1 MTEDCWR
8 REERQMKE
16 SVTDSKTFSF
26 GIWKKMLPFFRP
38 YYKYFITTISLNVL
52 LVLVDV
58 VVPLFQSYAIDHFIV
73 PDTLEGV
80 GPFAFAYAFVI
91 IMQTVCVFISVR
103 AAINIEMN
111 VGKDLKRAQFVHLQ
125 KLSFSYY
132 NTTPVGYIHAR
143 VMSDTLKIATVLAWG
158 LVDMFWALAYV
169 VGVFVIMFV
178 LNWRLASIVILVVP
192 FIAVLTAFF
201 QKKMLFWN
209 RKIRETNSE
218 ITGAFNEGITGAQ
231 TSKTLV
237 MEELND
243 RSFREITGRMKES
256 SMTLAKLTAIYMP
269 LILFFSSSVT
279 AFVLARGGYFVQ
291 NQVIALGTL
300 SVFLSYAV
308 SIFEPIQQLAR
319 LMSDMVACQA
329 NIERV
334 VGLLEQEPNV
344 TDSPEVIEKYGDAV
358 HPKKD
363 NWEPIKGEIEFR
375 NVTFC
380 YPDGKENVLE
390 DFNLKIPAGTKVAI
404 VGDTGAGKSTIVNLA
419 GRFFEPTK
427 GQILIDGRD
436 YRERS
441 QLWLHS
447 QIGYVLQN
455 PHLFSGT
462 IRENIRYGRLDAT
475 DAEVEEAARKVSA
488 DQVIAKLEKGYDTDV
503 GEGGNRLSTG
513 EKQLISFA
521 RAILAN
527 PAIFVLDEATSS
539 IDTWTEQL
547 IQKATDRLLAGHTS
561 FMIAHRLSTV
571 RNADIILVMKDGKII
586 EQGNHRELIHKK
598 GQYYRLY
605 SRQFEEE
612 KMLKVFG

>member
-1 MTEDCWR
+1 
-8 REERQMKE
+8 
-16 SVTDSKTFSF
+16 
-26 GIWKKMLPFFRP
+26 MLPFFRP
-38 YYKYFITTISLNVL
+38 YYKYFLTTISLNVL
-52 LVLVDV
+52 LVAVDV
-58 VVPLFQSYAIDHFIV
+58 LVPLFQSYAIDHYIV
-73 PDTLEGV
+73 PDTLDGLPV
-80 GPFAFAYAFVI
+80 FAIIYAFVI
-91 IMQTVCVFISVR
+91 VAQGVSVFFSVR
-103 AAINIEMN
+103 AAIHIEMH

-143 VMSDTLKIATVLAWG
+143 VMSDTTKIASVLAWG
-158 LVDMFWALAYV
+158 LVDMFWAFVYV
-169 VGVFVIMFV
+169 IGVFAIMFV
-178 LNWRLASIVILVVP
+178 LNWKLAVIILLIVP
-192 FIAVLTAFF
+192 FIAIITSVF

-209 RKIRETNSE
+209 REIRENNSE
-218 ITGAFNEGITGAQ
+218 ITGAYNEGITGVE

-237 MEELND
+237 MEEINKQ
-243 RSFREITGRMKES
+243 SFEDVTLKMKRN

-269 LILFFSSSVT
+269 LILFCSSTVT
-279 AFVLARGGYFVQ
+279 AFVLARGGYLVQ
-291 NQVIALGTL
+291 NQIIALGTL

-308 SIFEPIQQLAR
+308 GIFEPIQQLAR
-319 LMSDMVACQA
+319 LLSDLISCQA

-334 VGLLEQEPNV
+334 VNLLEQEPNIV
-344 TDSPEVIEKYGDAV
+344 DRPDVVEKYGDAV
-358 HPKKD
+358 CPKKE
-363 NWEPIKGEIEFR
+363 NWERIKGDIEFKD
-375 NVTFC
+375 VTFC

-390 DFNLKIPAGTKVAI
+390 DFNLKIPAGTNVAI
-404 VGDTGAGKSTIVNLA
+404 VGETGAGKSTIVNLA

-427 GQILIDGRD
+427 GQILIDGKD

-462 IRENIRYGRLDAT
+462 IRENIRYGRLSAT
-475 DAEVEEAARKVSA
+475 NEEVEAAAKSVSA
-488 DQVIAKLEKGYDTDV
+488 DEVIEKLESGYDTNT

-521 RAILAN
+521 RAILAK

-547 IQKATDRLLAGHTS
+547 IQRATERLLKGHTS
-561 FMIAHRLSTV
+561 FVIAHRLSTI

-586 EQGNHRELIHKK
+586 EKGNHKELIQAK
-598 GQYYRLY
+598 GYYYRLY
-605 SRQFEEE
+605 SKQFEEE
-612 KMLKVFG
+612 QMLEVLG

>member
-1 MTEDCWR
+1 
-8 REERQMKE
+8 
-16 SVTDSKTFSF
+16 
-26 GIWKKMLPFFRP
+26 MLPFFRP

-52 LVLVDV
+52 LVAVDV
-58 VVPLFQSYAIDHFIV
+58 LVPLFQSYAIDHFIV
-73 PDTLEGV
+73 PDTLKGIRI
-80 GPFAFAYAFVI
+80 FALVYAAVI
-91 IMQTVCVFISVR
+91 VTQTVCVFFSVR
-103 AAINIEMN
+103 AAIHIEMN

-143 VMSDTLKIATVLAWG
+143 VMSDTLKIASVLAWG
-158 LVDMFWALAYV
+158 LVDMFWALVYV
-169 VGVFVIMFV
+169 AGVFVIMFL
-178 LNWRLASIVILVVP
+178 LNARLAAVILLVVP
-192 FIAVLTAFF
+192 LIAVLTAVF
-201 QKKMLFWN
+201 QKKMLVWN
-209 RKIRETNSE
+209 RKVRETNSE
-218 ITGAFNEGITGAQ
+218 ITGAYNEGITGVE
-231 TSKTLV
+231 TSKTMV
-237 MEELND
+237 IEDLNHK
-243 RSFREITGRMKES
+243 SFQEITNKMKRS

-269 LILFFSSSVT
+269 LILFFSSTVT

-291 NQVIALGTL
+291 EQVIALGTL

-308 SIFEPIQQLAR
+308 GIFEPIQQLAR
-319 LMSDMVACQA
+319 LLSDLISCQA

-334 VGLLEQEPNV
+334 VNLLEQEPNI
-344 TDSPEVIEKYGDAV
+344 TDSLQVIEKYGDSI
-358 HPKKD
+358 HPKKE
-363 NWEPIKGEIEFR
+363 NWEKIWGDIEFR
-375 NVTFC
+375 DVTFR

-390 DFNLKIPAGTKVAI
+390 HFSLKIPAGSTVAI
-404 VGDTGAGKSTIVNLA
+404 VGETGAGKSTLVNLA
-419 GRFFEPTK
+419 GRFFEPVS
-427 GQILIDGRD
+427 GEILIDGRD

-455 PHLFSGT
+455 PHLFSGS

-475 DAEVEEAARKVSA
+475 DQEVEEAAKSVWA
-488 DQVIAKLEKGYDTDV
+488 DQVIEKLEQGYDTNA

-547 IQKATDRLLAGHTS
+547 IQKATSQLLKGHTS
-561 FMIAHRLSTV
+561 FIIAHRLSTI
-571 RNADIILVMKDGKII
+571 RHADVILVMKDGKIL
-586 EQGNHRELIHKK
+586 EKGNHRQLIQQK
-598 GQYYRLY
+598 GYYYDLY

-612 KMLKVFG
+612 RMMEVFC

>member
-1 MTEDCWR
+1 
-8 REERQMKE
+8 
-16 SVTDSKTFSF
+16 
-26 GIWKKMLPFFRP
+26 
-38 YYKYFITTISLNVL
+38 
-52 LVLVDV
+52 
-58 VVPLFQSYAIDHFIV
+58 
-73 PDTLEGV
+73 
-80 GPFAFAYAFVI
+80 
-91 IMQTVCVFISVR
+91 
-103 AAINIEMN
+103 
-111 VGKDLKRAQFVHLQ
+111 
-125 KLSFSYY
+125 
-132 NTTPVGYIHAR
+132 
-143 VMSDTLKIATVLAWG
+143 
-158 LVDMFWALAYV
+158 MFWALAYV

-344 TDSPEVIEKYGDAV
+344 TDSPEVIEKYGDAL
-358 HPKKD
+358 HPKKE

>member
-1 MTEDCWR
+1 MIKDKDTGA
-8 REERQMKE
+8 KN
-16 SVTDSKTFSF
+16 FSF
-26 GIWKKMLPFFRP
+26 SIWKKMLPFFRP
-38 YYKYFITTISLNVL
+38 YYKYFATTVSLNVL
-52 LVLVDV
+52 LVLMDV
-58 VVPLFQSYAIDHFIV
+58 AVPLFQSYAIDHFIV
-73 PDTLEGV
+73 PDTLEGI
-80 GPFAFAYAFVI
+80 GTFAVI
-91 IMQTVCVFISVR
+91 YGLAVIAQTASLFFSVR
-103 AAINIEMN
+103 AAIHIEMN

-158 LVDMFWALAYV
+158 LVDMFWAFAYV
-169 VGVFVIMFV
+169 VGVFGIMFV
-178 LNWRLASIVILVVP
+178 LNIRLALIVLLVVP
-192 FIAVLTAFF
+192 LIAFLTVFF
-201 QKKMLFWN
+201 QKRMLFWN
-209 RKIRETNSE
+209 REVRETNSE
-218 ITGAFNEGITGAQ
+218 ITGAFNEGITGVQ

-237 MEELND
+237 MEDRND
-243 RSFREITGRMKES
+243 KAFQEITGRMKDS
-256 SMTLAKLTAIYMP
+256 SMTLARLTAAYMP
-269 LILFFSSSVT
+269 LILFFSSMVT

-291 NQVIALGTL
+291 NQLIALGTL

-308 SIFEPIQQLAR
+308 GIFEPIQQLAR
-319 LMSDMVACQA
+319 LLSDLISCQA

-334 VGLLEQEPNV
+334 TELLEQEPNI
-344 TDSPEVIEKYGDAV
+344 TDSPRVQEKYGDFM
-358 HPKKD
+358 HPKKE
-363 NWEPIKGEIEFR
+363 NWEPVRGDIEFR
-375 NVTFC
+375 DVTFC

-390 DFNLKIPAGTKVAI
+390 HFNLKIPRGTTVAI

-419 GRFFEPTK
+419 GRFFEPAN
-427 GQILIDGRD
+427 GQILIDGKD

-462 IRENIRYGRLDAT
+462 VRENIRYGRLEAT
-475 DAEVEEAARKVSA
+475 DAEVEEAARQVSA
-488 DQVIAKLEKGYDTDV
+488 DQVIARMENGYDTDV

-521 RAILAN
+521 RAILAK

-547 IQKATDRLLAGHTS
+547 IQKATDLLLKDHTS

-586 EQGNHRELIHKK
+586 EQGGHKELIRKK

-612 KMLKVFG
+612 RMLEVFQ

>member
-1 MTEDCWR
+1 MENREDKKM
-8 REERQMKE
+8 EQKNFSL
-16 SVTDSKTFSF
+16 SV
-26 GIWKKMLPFFRP
+26 WKKMLPFFRP
-38 YYKYFITTISLNVL
+38 YYHYFATTVSLNVL
-52 LVLVDV
+52 LVLMDV
-58 VVPLFQSYAIDHFIV
+58 GVPLFQSYAIDHFIV
-73 PDTLEGV
+73 PGTLQGI
-80 GPFAFAYAFVI
+80 GRFAVI
-91 IMQTVCVFISVR
+91 YGLAIIVQTVSLFFSVR
-103 AAINIEMN
+103 AAIHIEMN

-158 LVDMFWALAYV
+158 LVDMFWAFAYV
-169 VGVFVIMFV
+169 IGVFGIMFV
-178 LNWRLASIVILVVP
+178 LNWRLALIVLLVVP
-192 FIAVLTAFF
+192 LIAILTAFF
-201 QKKMLFWN
+201 QKRMLFWN
-209 RKIRETNSE
+209 RRIRETNSE
-218 ITGAFNEGITGAQ
+218 ITGAFNEGITGVQ

-237 MEELND
+237 IEDLND
-243 RSFREITGRMKES
+243 RAFREITGRMKGS
-256 SMTLAKLTAIYMP
+256 SLTLAKLTAVYMP
-269 LILFFSSSVT
+269 LILFFSSLVT
-279 AFVLARGGYFVQ
+279 AFVLARGGYMVQ
-291 NQVIALGTL
+291 NQLVALGTL

-308 SIFEPIQQLAR
+308 GIFEPIQQLAR
-319 LMSDMVACQA
+319 LLSDLISCQA

-334 VGLLEQEPNV
+334 TDLLEQEPNI
-344 TDSPEVIEKYGDAV
+344 TDSPEVQEKYGDSM
-358 HPKKD
+358 HPKKES
-363 NWEPIKGEIEFR
+363 WEPIKGDIEFR
-375 NVTFC
+375 DVTFC

-390 DFNLKIPAGTKVAI
+390 HFNLKIPAGTTVAI

-419 GRFFEPTK
+419 GRFFEPTE
-427 GQILIDGRD
+427 GQILIDGKD

-462 IRENIRYGRLDAT
+462 IRENIRYGRLEAT
-475 DAEVEEAARKVSA
+475 DAEVEEAAKRVYA
-488 DQVIAKLEKGYDTDV
+488 DQVIDRLEKGYDTDV

-521 RAILAN
+521 RAILAK

-547 IQKATDRLLAGHTS
+547 IQKATDMLLKGHTS

-571 RNADIILVMKDGKII
+571 RNADIILVMKDGKIM
-586 EQGNHRELIHKK
+586 EQGKHKELIRKK
-598 GQYYRLY
+598 GQYYQLY

-612 KMLKVFG
+612 RMLEVFR